1 MADAMAGWRCINKRI
16 LDHSTGLPRV
26 ACRRN
31 VPSLHEQKL
40 QFEGWVIYDYTG
52 TSAGRLRP
60 GEDSCIR
67 GKGGVDCVDII
78 DVKGVTKRCL

>member
-1 MADAMAGWRCINKRI
+1 MLWQAGVALIDAYLTTP
-16 LDHSTGLPRV
+16 LDCLEWLV
-26 ACRRN
+26 ERN

-40 QFEGWVIYDYTG
+40 QFESLVIYDHTG

-78 DVKGVTKRCL
+78 DVKGLTKRCL